1 MRSEKQ
7 SAASRINGAKSNGPV
22 TLEASSASPQKPSSP
37 ALPTTRDV
45 VLDASGEEWL
55 MLGPSAEGGL
65 RMNRVTINLEHCYG
79 IKKLQADLDFT
90 NERVYALYAPNGV
103 MKSSLAQTF
112 LDLSQ
117 GRESR
122 DRIFTERPC
131 KREILDEAKR
141 SIDGQCVF
149 VVRPYDEEFSH
160 TEKTSILLVDA
171 PLRKEWER
179 LQSGIEKQKGALLKA
194 LKQHSQSK
202 KDLQAEI
209 SSAFTTTE
217 EEFETALTRIKAELT
232 EMHDAV
238 FADVP
243 YDTVFDEN
251 VLAFIRTDEAQAII
265 EIYVKRYNELL
276 ASSTFFRKGTFEHY
290 NANQIAKSLAS
301 NGFFEAKHT
310 VTLYGQKAQLEIKTQ
325 RELEDV
331 VAKEKEAILKDKELR
346 KRFDALGKL
355 LEKNAQMREF
365 QKFLLDHESYLS
377 QLANVAKFR
386 ENVLK
391 SYLKI
396 CFELYE
402 QLMIEYEAAKTRR
415 REIQAEAAKQRTQW
429 ETVIHIFNTRFV
441 VPFTLEAT
449 NRTAVMLGDDPI
461 ITLGFTYHDGAEKRN
476 VDKASLLEALS
487 TGEKKALYVLN
498 IIFEVESRREAKLE
512 TLIVVDDIA
521 DSFDYQNKYA
531 IIQYLKDIS
540 QNPLFKLVIMTHN
553 FDFFRTLESRFV
565 DYKHCL
571 MATKS
576 SMGITLGKA
585 SGIRNV
591 FNNDLKAN
599 FFRDPKKKI
608 ASIPFIRNLVEYTK
622 GDADTDYLKLT
633 SMLHVRADSA
643 SITEAD
649 LDRIYNQ
656 MFSTNV
662 SPSNGRPVHEL
673 IHEQAKT
680 CVTAPIASNF
690 ENKIVLAMAIRLGA
704 ERFIQERL
712 KDQAFVDAISGHQ
725 TQSLM
730 EEYRKR
736 FGDNDAAI
744 GTLDRVVLM
753 TPENIHLNSFMYE
766 PIVDMSDE
774 QLRRLYS
781 EVLALK

>member
-1 MRSEKQ
+1 
-7 SAASRINGAKSNGPV
+7 
-22 TLEASSASPQKPSSP
+22 
-37 ALPTTRDV
+37 
-45 VLDASGEEWL
+45 
-55 MLGPSAEGGL
+55 
-65 RMNRVTINLEHCYG
+65 MNRVTIDLEHCYG

-90 NERVYALYAPNGV
+90 QQRVYALYAPNGV

-117 GRESR
+117 GKESR
-122 DRIFTERPC
+122 DRIFAERLC
-131 KREILDEAKR
+131 KREILDEAKCP
-141 SIDGQCVF
+141 IDDQSVF

-160 TEKTSILLVDA
+160 TERTSILLVDA
-171 PLRKEWER
+171 PLRKEWVE
-179 LQSGIEKQKGALLKA
+179 LQSGIEKQKGTLLKA
-194 LKQHSQSK
+194 LKQHSKSK
-202 KDLQAEI
+202 KNLEVEI
-209 SSAFTTTE
+209 SSAFTSTE
-217 EEFETALTRIKAELT
+217 EEFETALTRIKTELT

-238 FADVP
+238 FGDVP

-251 VLAFIRTDEAQAII
+251 VLAFLRTEEAQAII

-276 ASSTFFRKGTFEHY
+276 ATSTFFRKGTFDYY
-290 NANQIAKSLAS
+290 NAGQIAKSLAN

-310 VTLYGQKAQLEIKTQ
+310 VTLYGQTTQREIRTQ

-331 VAKEKEAILKDKELR
+331 VAKEKEAILKDKELQD
-346 KRFDALGKL
+346 RFNALAKL
-355 LEKNAQMREF
+355 LEKNVQMREF
-365 QKFLLDHESYLS
+365 QKFLLDHESYVS

-402 QLMIEYEAAKTRR
+402 QLMGEYEAAKARR
-415 REIQAEAAKQRTQW
+415 REIQTEAAKQRTQW
-429 ETVIHIFNTRFV
+429 ETVIQIFNDRFV

-449 NRTAVMLGDDPI
+449 NRTAVMLGAEPI
-461 ITLGFTYHDGAEKRN
+461 ITLGFTYHDGSEKRD
-476 VDKASLLEALS
+476 VERASLLEALS

-498 IIFEVESRREAKLE
+498 IIFEVESRRKAQQE

-531 IIQYLKDIS
+531 IIQYLKDIG
-540 QNPLFKLVIMTHN
+540 QDPLFKLVIMTHN

-565 DYKHCL
+565 SYNHCL

-576 SMGITLGKA
+576 SAGITLGKV

-599 FFRDPKKKI
+599 FFTDPKKKI

-622 GDADTDYLKLT
+622 GEADADYLKLT
-633 SMLHVRADSA
+633 SMLHVRPDSA
-643 SITEAD
+643 TITEAD
-649 LDRIYNQ
+649 LDQIYNKT
-656 MFSTNV
+656 FSK
-662 SPSNGRPVHEL
+662 SMPLSNGKPIHEL
-673 IHEQAKT
+673 VDEQAQT
-680 CVTAPIASNF
+680 CMTAPAAANF
-690 ENKIVLAMAIRLGA
+690 ENKIVLAMAVRLGA
-704 ERFIQERL
+704 ERFMQQKL
-712 KDQAFVDAISGHQ
+712 NDPGFVAAISGHQ
-725 TQSLM
+725 TQTLM
-730 EEYRKR
+730 DEYRKR
-736 FGDNDAAI
+736 FGANDPAI

-781 EVLALK
+781 DVLALK